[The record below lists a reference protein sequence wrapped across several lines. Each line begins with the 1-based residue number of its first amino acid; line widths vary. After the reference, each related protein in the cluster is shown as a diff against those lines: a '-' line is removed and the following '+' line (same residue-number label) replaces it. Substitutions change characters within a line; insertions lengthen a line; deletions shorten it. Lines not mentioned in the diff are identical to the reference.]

1 MFKTHELGEQ
11 PHTMTVFAQATWSA
25 EKGYWEVEI
34 VQSETNHCGFSEKF
48 SMCQSVHH
56 VEVEDCDEFV
66 IADALL
72 HVNGIMVQELYQAH
86 DNPIVKGE
94 W

>member
-1 MFKTHELGEQ
+1 MFKTFELGDQ
-11 PHTMTVFAQATWSA
+11 PHTMTVFAQATWNA
-25 EKGYWEVEI
+25 EKGCWEVDI
-34 VQSETNHCGFSEKF
+34 VQSETNHCGIIEKF
-48 SMCQSVHH
+48 SMGQTTHH

-72 HVNGIMVQELYQAH
+72 HANGIMVQELYQCH